1 MRRKLLIGFIC
12 CSLLFSFC
20 SRDRSITMTFNEGDI
35 SKHAFSISKI
45 NPDLPSDWTE
55 FEYMVLE
62 FRASSSQRFEV
73 GLRNPDGYLFKR
85 IHPFAGALVR
95 FVVPLDFYR
104 AQPSRGNDMAATWNQ
119 PRTLGFM
126 NVEQGGFGPI
136 GVIDSIMFRMIM
148 PLGNPTLEINSVTL
162 SMTDPGD
169 TLLSPVKLVDQFGQW
184 KSEEWEGKVHSLE
197 ELNAAWDNEDKTL
210 TPGDFNYGKYGGYL
224 NTNYKATGFF
234 RIEKEGDRWWFVD
247 PEGHL
252 FLSTSSNGIGPGS
265 TGTPSRGREY
275 IFDTL
280 PPQQNTQ
287 GQNRFRNL
295 NYLGWNLQRRYG
307 DNWREKANEMTVR
320 RMDAMGFT
328 TGSQALNK
336 PYITYFRA
344 SGGGPEIMGIPDV
357 WSKEF
362 AENVEARAKE
372 QLVNQKDNP
381 WIIGYFIGNEPPW
394 PNRESL
400 AVSAILEGPQT
411 ETQKALREYLK
422 DGNTHDRKVEF
433 CKITFQK
440 YLDIITVAIRK
451 YDPNHLILG
460 IRFGGTPPDYI
471 IEMAKIFDVY
481 SLNTYAYR
489 PNPEYLDKVHSLTGL
504 PVLIGEYHFGTP
516 GRGMAAG
523 LCQVKDQYNRGV
535 AYRYYTENAFSH
547 PAVIG
552 AHWFQW
558 SDQAN
563 TGRNDGENYNIGII
577 DVTDRPYKE
586 MVDAITMMHKNL
598 YRIHSGE
605 KPPSDIQPEGKTRVD
620 FKY

>member
-1 MRRKLLIGFIC
+1 MKRIIITNIIFVL
-12 CSLLFSFC
+12 LLFTFC
-20 SRDRSITMTFNEGDI
+20 SRDKTIKITFQDGDI
-35 SKHAFSISKI
+35 SKHAFAVSSI
-45 NPDLPSDWTE
+45 NPDLPADWTDYE
-55 FEYMVLE
+55 FMVLE
-62 FRASSSQRFEV
+62 FRASSPQRFEV
-73 GLRNPDGYLFKR
+73 GLRNPQGYLFKR
-85 IHPFAGALVR
+85 IHPFEGALVR

-119 PRTLGFM
+119 PRKMGFI
-126 NVEQGGFGPI
+126 NVEQGGFGPV
-136 GVIDSIMFRMIM
+136 GVIDSIMFRMIT

-169 TLLSPVKLVDQFGQW
+169 SLLSPGALVDQFGQW
-184 KSEEWEGKVHSLE
+184 KSVEWEGKANSLE
-197 ELNAAWDNEDKTL
+197 ELQASWDIENKIL
-210 TPGDFNYGKYGGYL
+210 TSGDFNYGKFGGYL
-224 NTNYKATGFF
+224 NTQVKATGFF
-234 RIEKEGDRWWFVD
+234 RVEQIDGRWWFVD

-265 TGTPSRGREY
+265 TGTPSRGRDY

-280 PPQQNTQ
+280 PPQQSTQ

-307 DNWREKANEMTVR
+307 DSWREKASEMTVR
-320 RMDAMGFT
+320 RMDAWGFT
-328 TGSQALNK
+328 TGSQALQK

-344 SGGGPEIMGIPDV
+344 SGGGAEIMGIPDV

-362 AENVEARAKE
+362 ADNVELRAKE
-372 QLVNQKDNP
+372 QLIKQKDNP

-400 AVSAILEGPQT
+400 AVAAILEGPDT
-411 ETQKALREYLK
+411 ETRKTLMKFLEA
-422 DGNTHDRKVEF
+422 GNNHDRKVEF

-440 YLDIITVAIRK
+440 YLDIVTSAIRK
-451 YDPNHLILG
+451 YDPNHLVLG

-481 SLNTYAYR
+481 SLNTYAYK
-489 PNPEYLDKVHSLTGL
+489 PNPDYLSKVYSLTGL
-504 PVLIGEYHFGTP
+504 PILIGEYHFGTP
-516 GRGMAAG
+516 GRGMSSG

-535 AYRYYTENAFSH
+535 AYRYYTENAFAH

-558 SDQAN
+558 SDEAN
-563 TGRNDGENYNIGII
+563 TGRGDGENYNIGII
-577 DVTDRPYKE
+577 DVTDRPYRE
-586 MVDAITMMHKNL
+586 LTEAITQMHKIL
-598 YRIHSGE
+598 YKIHAGTT
-605 KPPSDIQPEGKTRVD
+605 PPSDKLPEGTTKVD